1 MESETVKEMN
11 LEIDKEMNP
20 WAYNLEVDD
29 EYNYLNKILSI
40 GHLVISSA
48 QLSTNNDNGSQKLL
62 ESYQKNNEQ
71 CLNNM
76 AEQFRNIAI
85 QLSGGMERM
94 EQRTSNQLVSN
105 QDRMMD
111 MMETFTGKT
120 KTSQSKGEIAENFL
134 EETLNRAFPNDIV
147 NNCSGVAHESDIQLV
162 STEHP
167 TIILESKN
175 YTSIVQK
182 KEVEKLKDDMKRTN
196 IKYGVFVSFNSKI
209 IGKKHLEI
217 EQFDDMYIM
226 YVSNIGFNG
235 DFVVMAIKTMIE
247 ISKIGN
253 KQTTL
258 VSKELIKDKIGK
270 VIILLQKLTEIPASL
285 SKTRTVLIEEQ
296 NMIRGSLDKI
306 HTAYI
311 NNEAVTRRIINDIE
325 NEINTELCSLSDID
339 YEGCNNIEALVS
351 NVEEKKQNLFRNIVT
366 QLITNGY
373 SVRKNDDDGLY
384 DIFKTNT
391 HELVSRFNL
400 KQSRLNIPSM
410 NCQFDFKKKSDL
422 SNLECYFK
430 ILEKL

>member
-1 MESETVKEMN
+1 MESPTVKEMN

-20 WAYNLEVDD
+20 WAFSLQVDD
-29 EYNYLNKILSI
+29 EYTYLNRILTI
-40 GHLVISSA
+40 GYFV
-48 QLSTNNDNGSQKLL
+48 STNIQLTTNNEDGSQKLL

-71 CLNNM
+71 CMTNM
-76 AEQFRNIAI
+76 TEQIRNILLTVSGEI
-85 QLSGGMERM
+85 QRM
-94 EQRTSNQLVSN
+94 EQRTTNQMVSS

-111 MMETFTGKT
+111 MIETFTGKA

-134 EETLNRAFPNDIV
+134 EETLNRAFPNDTV
-147 NNCSGVAHESDIQLV
+147 NNCSGIAHESDIQLI

-175 YTSIVQK
+175 YTSVVQK
-182 KEVEKLKDDMKRTN
+182 KEIEKLKDDMKRTN
-196 IKYGVFVSFNSKI
+196 IKYAVFLSLNSKI
-209 IGKKHLEI
+209 TGKKHLEI
-217 EQFDDMYIM
+217 EQFDDMYIL

-235 DFVVMAIKTMIE
+235 DFIVMAMKTMIE

-253 KQTTL
+253 KQTTV

-296 NMIRGSLDKI
+296 NNIRNSLDKI
-306 HTAYI
+306 HTNYI
-311 NNEAVTRRIINDIE
+311 NNEAVTKRIISEIE
-325 NEINTELCSLSDID
+325 NEINVELCSLSNID
-339 YEGCNNIEALVS
+339 YEGCNNIEILVK
-351 NVEEKKQNLFRNIVT
+351 NVEEKKQNMFRNIIT
-366 QLITNGY
+366 QLISNGF
-373 SVRKNDDDGLY
+373 SVIKNADDGLY

-400 KQSRLNIPSM
+400 KQSRLTIPSM
-410 NCQFDFKKKSDL
+410 NCQFDFKKKNDL

-430 ILEKL
+430 ILEKI